1 MFLTIL
7 DVLVAVVSFV
17 SATYWLSSAVKTMYA
32 KDTNRPP
39 EERELLIEL
48 SQNRNMRAA
57 LAASFAAY
65 LIAMKYIYMALSDI
79 GVGGPLP
86 S

>member
-1 MFLTIL
+1 
-7 DVLVAVVSFV
+7 
-17 SATYWLSSAVKTMYA
+17 MYA

-65 LIAMKYIYMALSDI
+65 LIAMKYIYMALSAI
-79 GVGGPLP
+79 GVGGGLFAPCVVNDPLREP
-86 S
+86 CGCA

>member
-1 MFLTIL
+1 
-7 DVLVAVVSFV
+7 
-17 SATYWLSSAVKTMYA
+17 MYA

-57 LAASFAAY
+57 LAASFATY
-65 LIAMKYIYMALSDI
+65 LIAMKYIYMALSAI
-79 GVGGPLP
+79 GVGGE
-86 S
+86 

>member
-1 MFLTIL
+1 
-7 DVLVAVVSFV
+7 
-17 SATYWLSSAVKTMYA
+17 MYA

-65 LIAMKYIYMALSDI
+65 LIAMKYIYMALSAI
-79 GVGGPLP
+79 GVGDDWIAPCVVNDPLLEP
-86 S
+86 CGCA